1 MNSVP
6 GYREGRT
13 YTPRNVTWDQKN
25 LVVIGG
31 IIVSTAIDGGNTG
44 YTDELREG
52 LIMGQI
58 TASKKWRPCPR
69 TLVNGSGTLT
79 ALVVDDARAFIAGDV
94 ITVGADTGI
103 TVSAVDYTT
112 NTLTIASTTVLDG
125 EVVFAEDGSGT
136 ARAILGEFVKMKST
150 DDNTARDRST
160 GRLIVAGCVN
170 DDIVLGD
177 LTAVRAATGMYLNH
191 VIWSD
196 QQGYN

>member
-13 YTPRNVTWDQKN
+13 HTPRNVTFDDKN

-31 IIVSTAIDGGNTG
+31 IIRSTAVDGGNTG

-52 LIMGQI
+52 LIMGQV
-58 TASKKWRPCPR
+58 TATKKWRPCPR
-69 TLVNGSGTLT
+69 TQVNGSGTLT
-79 ALVVDDARAFIAGDV
+79 ALVVDDARAFIVGDT
-94 ITVGADTGI
+94 ITVGADTGL
-103 TVSAVDYTT
+103 AVTAIDYTT
-112 NTLTIASTTVLDG
+112 NTLTIASTTVADD

-136 ARAILGEFVKMKST
+136 ARAILGEFVKMNST
-150 DDNTARDRST
+150 DDATARDRST

-170 DDIVLGD
+170 DDIILGD
-177 LTAVRAATGMYLNH
+177 LTAVRAASGMYLNH
-191 VIWSD
+191 IIWSD